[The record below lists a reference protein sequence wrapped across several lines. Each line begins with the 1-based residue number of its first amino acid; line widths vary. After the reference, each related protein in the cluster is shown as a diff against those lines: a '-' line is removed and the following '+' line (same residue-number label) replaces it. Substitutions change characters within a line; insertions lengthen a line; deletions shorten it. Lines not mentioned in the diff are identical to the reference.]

1 MYLKHRPHKNY
12 TWRKCSRVLTN
23 CLVVTKMSKWN
34 LYVSCASKGLIFW
47 GKLAVIPKLLHYRW
61 VMVPEGWKTSMSQKS
76 THSKESNTSKDND
89 RAISFDPCQKL
100 RSQWTTV
107 YRCICVLGT
116 KYPAVYVLNYF
127 CTWILY
133 Q

>member
-23 CLVVTKMSKWN
+23 CLVVTKMSSKCN

-47 GKLAVIPKLLHYRW
+47 GKLAVIPKLLHYWW
-61 VMVPEGWKTSMSQKS
+61 VMVPEGWKTSISQKS

-89 RAISFDPCQKL
+89 RAISFDPVKSWGHSEQQSIDISGYSEPSTLQCTCQNIFE
-100 RSQWTTV
+100 
-107 YRCICVLGT
+107 Y
-116 KYPAVYVLNYF
+116 
-127 CTWILY
+127 
-133 Q
+133 